1 MSVGKTGFVTETKPL
16 PHPRLHNSAKPAA
29 QHEAYDK
36 LMLPLCYISTQGK
49 IVIVVGQC
57 EEILI
62 SNNIRQT
69 DPYGKEKKNS

>member
-1 MSVGKTGFVTETKPL
+1 
-16 PHPRLHNSAKPAA
+16 
-29 QHEAYDK
+29 
-36 LMLPLCYISTQGK
+36 MLPLCYISTQGK
-49 IVIVVGQC
+49 IVIVVGQR